1 MEVNF
6 FLCVGV
12 GILSC
17 LKIAAEVTFQKLGVL
32 ALKSHHLLLPVC

>member
-6 FLCVGV
+6 LLCVGV

-17 LKIAAEVTFQKLGVL
+17 PKIAAEVTFQKLGVL
-32 ALKSHHLLLPVC
+32 VVKGCHLLLLVC